1 MGKSILFIINAPWSD
16 RLGIS
21 RVSIRIFEHLREIGW
36 HCDYLCLDKPF
47 FKHAILNRCFKN
59 YFIQREVLQHI
70 RKHGHRY
77 TAIQVEHNLI
87 RYPRSMYN
95 YSGKLIAKS
104 NGLDPVYRKYL
115 KKFKV
120 YYPSRA
126 HHKIINFLSDL
137 TAGGIKAINNAFV
150 QSDQIHVLTNYEL
163 EYLENIGYKNKAYLI
178 GNGLSNSES
187 VKLLSEYSVVN
198 KNDSNLIVTIGSWCS
213 RKGSN
218 EWPKLVRELRAVNPS
233 LSFRFLGTGFN
244 RSQILSTF
252 NHQDHSSIEIIPE
265 FEAQDLPELLKDA
278 KLGVFMSYVEG
289 FPIGFLEMLASGTP
303 VITWDVPGPKEM
315 YQNELKI
322 LMVSPGDLKATSDVI
337 IYCLNMKFDEYEKIS
352 SLAIKISQKFN
363 WRDIVNR
370 LADII

>member
-16 RLGIS
+16 RLGLS

-47 FKHAILNRCFKN
+47 FKHAMLNRCFKN
-59 YFIQREVLQHI
+59 YFIQREVLRHI

-115 KKFKV
+115 KEFKV
-120 YYPSRA
+120 YSPLKA
-126 HHKIINFLSDL
+126 HHKIIHFLSDL
-137 TAGGIKAINNAFV
+137 TSGGIKAINNAFV

-163 EYLENIGYKNKAYLI
+163 EFLEKKGYKHKTHLI
-178 GNGLSNSES
+178 GNGLSDSES
-187 VKLLSEYSVVN
+187 INLLSEYYAV
-198 KNDSNLIVTIGSWCS
+198 KKHISNLIVTIGTWCS

-244 RSQILSTF
+244 RSQILPAF
-252 NHQDHSSIEIIPE
+252 DDLDHSSIEIIPE
-265 FEAQDLPELLKDA
+265 FEPKNLPVLLKDA
-278 KLGVFMSYVEG
+278 KLGVFMSYCEG

-303 VITWDVPGPKEM
+303 VVTWDVPGPKEM
-315 YQNELKI
+315 YRHELKE
-322 LMVSPGDLKATSDVI
+322 LMAYPGDIKSTAYVVKHCNQMNI
-337 IYCLNMKFDEYEKIS
+337 DEYKNIS
-352 SLAIKISQKFN
+352 SQAIKISQKFN
-363 WRDIVNR
+363 WKDIVNR
-370 LADII
+370 LSDII

>member
-1 MGKSILFIINAPWSD
+1 
-16 RLGIS
+16 
-21 RVSIRIFEHLREIGW
+21 
-36 HCDYLCLDKPF
+36 
-47 FKHAILNRCFKN
+47 
-59 YFIQREVLQHI
+59 
-70 RKHGHRY
+70 
-77 TAIQVEHNLI
+77 
-87 RYPRSMYN
+87 MYN

-115 KKFKV
+115 KEFKV
-120 YYPSRA
+120 YSPPKT
-126 HHKIINFLSDL
+126 HHKFIHFLNDISS
-137 TAGGIKAINNAFV
+137 GGIKAINNAFL

-198 KNDSNLIVTIGSWCS
+198 KNDSNLIVTIGSWCL

-218 EWPKLVRELRAVNPS
+218 EWPALVRELRAINPS

-244 RSQILSTF
+244 RSQILPAF
-252 NHQDHSSIEIIPE
+252 DNLDHSSIEIIPE
-265 FEAQDLPELLKDA
+265 FEPKNLPVLLKDA
-278 KLGVFMSYVEG
+278 KLGVFMSYCEG

-303 VITWDVPGPKEM
+303 VVTWDVPGPKEM
-315 YQNELKI
+315 YQHELKS

-337 IYCLNMKFDEYEKIS
+337 MYCLNMKFDEYEKLS